1 MAVRNTGH
9 RALPIGHTQRTPGVK
24 PGQNKWPAGRLRDHA
39 GYRSRLSRRRER
51 VDRPVSPFPR
61 FPNAEI
67 ARLYDPS
74 RQRMPLDAVPAPL
87 EDRARLEPRPLISL
101 HLRNGYKSEDW
112 VGFGKT
118 VRTLNAWML
127 KQHAL
132 DSLWVHKPAAA
143 PKNPIR
149 STQEANRVGPIERDE
164 VVCLEEAFRIQ
175 STISTGL
182 GDVPQEHRRTSQ
194 GESSRRRSQLL
205 GFGHRINPPLDMGIE
220 FSDTTIE
227 SPAGLEIQVRE
238 ARPRLRHPV
247 EKQVPSLWKR
257 LAKKRAEF
265 LAERFTP
272 GRYKTHARE
281 RLPIP
286 VGHEKSE
293 QRGRPLDHVHLPG
306 T

>member
-1 MAVRNTGH
+1 MSITDQWCREGDGAKCGQPRRRLLMAVRNTGH

-164 VVCLEEAFRIQ
+164 VVCLEEAYAFSPLYPPVWVMYPKNIDGPRRASLPAEGANCWDSGTGSIRH
-175 STISTGL
+175 STWG
-182 GDVPQEHRRTSQ
+182 
-194 GESSRRRSQLL
+194 
-205 GFGHRINPPLDMGIE
+205 
-220 FSDTTIE
+220 
-227 SPAGLEIQVRE
+227 
-238 ARPRLRHPV
+238 
-247 EKQVPSLWKR
+247 
-257 LAKKRAEF
+257 
-265 LAERFTP
+265 
-272 GRYKTHARE
+272 
-281 RLPIP
+281 
-286 VGHEKSE
+286 
-293 QRGRPLDHVHLPG
+293 
-306 T
+306 